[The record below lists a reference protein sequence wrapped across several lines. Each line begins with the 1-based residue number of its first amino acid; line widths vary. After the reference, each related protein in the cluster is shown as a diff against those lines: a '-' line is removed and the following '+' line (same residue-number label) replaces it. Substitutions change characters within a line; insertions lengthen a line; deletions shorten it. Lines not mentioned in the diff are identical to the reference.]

1 MWDALVRLLLALA
14 LSCAISGCENTDQQQ
29 PKPSTTAVKPPPL
42 AAEVAIYNLEGD
54 LPTEVL
60 EAFTREFGVKVIYEQ
75 YVDQEEAVANLR
87 AGKIYDVVVLENRLI
102 PQLIQEKLLAELNH
116 ANLLNIKNIA
126 ANFRD
131 LAHDPGNRYSVPYN
145 WGTTAM
151 VVRKDLVA
159 QPVTRW
165 TDLWDPRYA
174 GKVGL
179 WMSQRRDIL
188 GLALKSLGYSAN
200 SENPAELE
208 AALERLQ
215 ALIPNA
221 VTLEEVNA
229 EDSSDGPDQVARLLR
244 AARMNITSA
253 LATLEQAV
261 AVADY
266 PAMAKAAATLKATL
280 LQCGLG
286 ELAEL
291 ADQPGS
297 QAAGQQADAV
307 ANVLLTLHHRV
318 QQLVTPTPI
327 D

>member
-1 MWDALVRLLLALA
+1 
-14 LSCAISGCENTDQQQ
+14 
-29 PKPSTTAVKPPPL
+29 
-42 AAEVAIYNLEGD
+42 
-54 LPTEVL
+54 
-60 EAFTREFGVKVIYEQ
+60 
-75 YVDQEEAVANLR
+75 
-87 AGKIYDVVVLENRLI
+87 
-102 PQLIQEKLLAELNH
+102 
-116 ANLLNIKNIA
+116 
-126 ANFRD
+126 
-131 LAHDPGNRYSVPYN
+131 
-145 WGTTAM
+145 M